1 MMERQDAIIF
11 KNYLYR
17 ELSRE
22 HIFTIPIGE
31 RHPWPPEQ
39 IRPENG
45 QAHR

>member
-17 ELSRE
+17 ELARKN
-22 HIFTIPIGE
+22 IFTTPIGE

-39 IRPENG
+39 IRPEKG